1 MINKLSKFLTEKLFV
16 NGAISEDEQELYIY
30 GLFILLSQLLYLVIA
45 CLIGLMLE
53 CFVESIIFYIAFQV
67 IRRYAGGY
75 HASTET
81 RCEILSTLSI
91 LICIILIRLSKA
103 YDAQTLFLII
113 NVISSVLIFAL
124 CPLDSPAKPLS
135 KKEFK
140 YFRKISCIT
149 LFTINVVV
157 AVSYFMNFQFLFFPC
172 CISLIFESILLIL
185 GKWQKRMRNKNV
197 I

>member
-30 GLFILLSQLLYLVIA
+30 GLFILLSQLLYLAIA
-45 CLIGLMLE
+45 CLIGLMLG
-53 CFVESIIFYIAFQV
+53 CFVESIIFYIAFQI

-103 YDAQTLFLII
+103 YDAQSSFLII
-113 NVISSVLIFAL
+113 NVISSIFIFAL

-149 LFTINVVV
+149 LFAINVVV
-157 AVSYFMNFQFLFFPC
+157 AVSYFLNFKFLFFPC
-172 CISLIFESILLIL
+172 CISVIFESILLIL
-185 GKWQKRMRNKNV
+185 GKWQKIMKHKSV
-197 I
+197 M

>member
-30 GLFILLSQLLYLVIA
+30 GLFILFSQLMYLAIA
-45 CLIGLMLE
+45 CLIGLMLG
-53 CFVESIIFYIAFQV
+53 CFVESIIFYIAFQI

-91 LICIILIRLSKA
+91 LICIILIKLSKA

-113 NVISSVLIFAL
+113 SAISSVFIFAL
-124 CPLDSPAKPLS
+124 SPLDTPAKPLS

-140 YFRKISCIT
+140 FFRKISCIT
-149 LFTINVVV
+149 LFAINVVV
-157 AVSYFMNFQFLFFPC
+157 AVSYFLNFQFLFFPC
-172 CISLIFESILLIL
+172 CTSLILENILLIL
-185 GKWQKRMRNKNV
+185 GKWQKGMRYKSV
-197 I
+197 M